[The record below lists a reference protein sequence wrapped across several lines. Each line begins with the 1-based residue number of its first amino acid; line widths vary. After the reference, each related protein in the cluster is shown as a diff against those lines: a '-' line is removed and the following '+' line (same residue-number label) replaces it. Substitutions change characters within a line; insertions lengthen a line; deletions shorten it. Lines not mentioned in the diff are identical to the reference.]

1 MPGITATAWQISV
14 LDGSSVE
21 TIFNAGTNPFQL
33 TGLTPET
40 AYTAKVRAVIGNET
54 SNWSAPVSFTP
65 TNAYTITVNDGTET
79 NYQVPIYSNYAYRT
93 TKSQFIIPATS
104 LSTITYATLQKLTF
118 YATVETASWGN
129 AQWEV
134 YVKETDATAF
144 SSTTLDDWS
153 SMEKVRS
160 AATLSVSG
168 NKMEVEFTEGYQY
181 QGGNLMV
188 GFLQT
193 KTGSSKSLSWYGVS
207 ATKTALGGYDSYVYQ
222 HNFLPKVTIEYSPG
236 TAPTCPTPTNLMTTE
251 VTDSKATIGWTST
264 ASAWNLRYKASG
276 EEWTT
281 IENLTAKTYT
291 MEGLTPNT
299 TYYVQVQAVDGED
312 KSPWTRSL
320 AFTAPFGLPYKPA
333 FASSLPDGWGHYYG
347 LLAGHCHAVGIDAK
361 QRNVRLVH

>member
-1 MPGITATAWQISV
+1 MVYAAKLFSFTGGKYEFSYDWRAYGESSYDYLRVALVPAAETLSAGDAPSGFNSSSLPTGWTALDGGSKLNLVSTWQNKSVTIDNVAAGNYYMVFAWRNDGNDGSNPPAAIDNVSIALEKYPKPTGLACTLTPGNGTIATLNWTENGTATAWQISV

-134 YVKETDATAF
+134 YV
-144 SSTTLDDWS
+144 
-153 SMEKVRS
+153 
-160 AATLSVSG
+160 
-168 NKMEVEFTEGYQY
+168 
-181 QGGNLMV
+181 
-188 GFLQT
+188 
-193 KTGSSKSLSWYGVS
+193 
-207 ATKTALGGYDSYVYQ
+207 
-222 HNFLPKVTIEYSPG
+222 
-236 TAPTCPTPTNLMTTE
+236 
-251 VTDSKATIGWTST
+251 
-264 ASAWNLRYKASG
+264 
-276 EEWTT
+276 
-281 IENLTAKTYT
+281 
-291 MEGLTPNT
+291 
-299 TYYVQVQAVDGED
+299 
-312 KSPWTRSL
+312 
-320 AFTAPFGLPYKPA
+320 
-333 FASSLPDGWGHYYG
+333 
-347 LLAGHCHAVGIDAK
+347 
-361 QRNVRLVH
+361 